1 MESSQGQNPKIDTL
15 MGVLCDLNTLEELME
30 QIHVKQ
36 INILQSASLK
46 NQQLSKAYLEKYRQT
61 LQINR
66 ETIMGIHQLNQEDFE
81 RWNIVAN
88 QNTQLQQTQL
98 ATQSTPPLILENP
111 KGYFQTQENPK
122 SVQPTTIIS
131 LSDDSGN
138 ETGVKLPMYDS
149 PQNSFQWEQMK
160 QSCAQPPHRGMQDCA
175 VNLDL
180 VPKANEE
187 HQLLTSS
194 NVPFFPIKID
204 QTPPVEEHMQLRAF
218 SDPSHQAPAK
228 PLQSCLKSS
237 TPRDSGVVLFSE
249 KVKQP
254 PCVRDLL
261 VGVKNMYGVNRIKLS
276 SMTMEQL
283 MVEFEINDCRLKMD
297 CPPENAQQRAHLEA
311 RQKALIAFIST
322 F

>member
-1 MESSQGQNPKIDTL
+1 MESYQGQNPNIRALIDAL
-15 MGVLCDLNTLEELME
+15 RDLDTVEELTE
-30 QIHVKQ
+30 RIHTKQ
-36 INILQSASLK
+36 INILRSASLK
-46 NQQLSKAYLEKYRQT
+46 NQQLLEAYLEKHRQT
-61 LQINR
+61 LQINQ
-66 ETIMGIHQLNQEDFE
+66 EAIMGIHRLNQEDFE

-88 QNTQLQQTQL
+88 QYTQLQQL
-98 ATQSTPPLILENP
+98 ATQSTPPLVLENP
-111 KGYFQTQENPK
+111 GGYFQTQENPK

-131 LSDDSGN
+131 LSDD
-138 ETGVKLPMYDS
+138 LPQDH
-149 PQNSFQWEQMK
+149 PFQWEQMT

-194 NVPFFPIKID
+194 NVSFFPRKID

-218 SDPSHQAPAK
+218 SVPSHQAPAK

-261 VGVKNMYGVNRIKLS
+261 VGVKNMYGVNRKKLS

-283 MVEFEINDCRLKMD
+283 MDEFEINDCRLKMD
-297 CPPENAQQRAHLEA
+297 CPPENAQQRAHLEV
-311 RQKALIAFIST
+311 RQKALIAFLST